1 MKMLYMFLAVV
12 VIFLVTVTYNF
23 SSGDSAGNLQ
33 NGHYTAEMA
42 DYFHGWKEF
51 LTIYVNNGR
60 IVTVDYN
67 AKNSSGF
74 IKSWDM
80 EYMRLMNKTD
90 GNYPNKYSRHYAS
103 ELLARQETE
112 GIDAMSG
119 ATESYVSFIA
129 LADAAIAHAKTGD
142 RKVAFVEAV
151 HRNADR

>member
-1 MKMLYMFLAVV
+1 MKMLYMFLTVV
-12 VIFLVTVTYNF
+12 VIFLVTVAYNF
-23 SSGDSAGNLQ
+23 SSEDSSNHLQ

-67 AKNSSGF
+67 AKNGSGF

-80 EYMRLMNKTD
+80 EYMRAMNKTD
-90 GNYPNKYSRHYAS
+90 GNYPNKYSRHYTS
-103 ELLARQETE
+103 ELLARQGTE

-119 ATESYVSFIA
+119 ATESFASFIA
-129 LADAAIAHAKTGD
+129 LADAAIERAKTGD
-142 RKVAFVEAV
+142 RRVAFVKAA
-151 HRNADR
+151 HQNADP